1 MSSRYR
7 YGDVTNRAGADG
19 PVPND
24 EEWWV
29 SDSPSGRGARHSRSA
44 DAKRAAAE
52 RSTAQ
57 GDDARGRG
65 RRRSV
70 RAENE
75 GDGAQPLRARPVP
88 RAGDLSVDTR
98 ERLQR
103 SGKAL
108 IALITAIVLV
118 VTGVAWFWW
127 SQFAGDITRG
137 PSIAAKPDGA
147 TDILLVGTDSRTDAK
162 GNPLTK
168 QELARLNAGV
178 DDGTLNTDTIIL
190 IRIPNDGK
198 SATAISIPRDAYV
211 AIPDQGKGKI
221 NSAFAGAANVT
232 RDKAIADGDDEK
244 TAVQKGNGEGR
255 KALIETVAN
264 LTGVSVDR
272 YAEIGLVGFSR
283 LTNAV
288 GGVDVCLK
296 KPVND
301 PYSGARFKA
310 GKQTLKGPQA
320 LSFVRQRH
328 GLPRGDLDRVTRQQV
343 FMASLASKILSTG
356 TLTSPSKL
364 SQLQDAL
371 STSVTLDQEWDVMG
385 FAKELANL
393 SAGNV
398 QFSTVPV
405 VRDDGWSDDGQQSVV
420 VVDPKQVQ
428 AYVAGLLGDKPG
440 TTKPKATSTSSSPAV
455 PSVNR
460 SSYTVDVVNAGT
472 TSGLA
477 STVSTFLGGKGFAQ
491 GSTGNASS
499 TESSS
504 SSRSAV
510 LASSAN
516 DQGAKAVAA
525 LLGGL
530 PVVASGSVQS
540 GHVKVLIQD
549 GYSGPGS
556 SSDSGSDSDS
566 AATTTSIPP
575 GMTEALDPSEAA
587 RISSLLNR
595 PGFTAQQD
603 GGVPCVD

>member
-1 MSSRYR
+1 M
-7 YGDVTNRAGADG
+7 
-19 PVPND
+19 
-24 EEWWV
+24 
-29 SDSPSGRGARHSRSA
+29 SDSPSRRGARHSRSA

-52 RSTAQ
+52 RAGTQAD
-57 GDDARGRG
+57 GARAGT

-75 GDGAQPLRARPVP
+75 GDGAQSPRVRQVP
-88 RAGDLSVDTR
+88 RAADLSVDTR

-108 IALITAIVLV
+108 VALITAIVLV

-127 SQFAGDITRG
+127 SRFAGDVVRG

-232 RDKAIADGDDEK
+232 RDKAVSEGVDEK
-244 TAVQKGNGEGR
+244 TAVQKGNEEGR

-371 STSVTLDQEWDVMG
+371 STSVTLDQQWDVMG

-428 AYVAGLLGDKPG
+428 AYVAGLLGEKPG
-440 TTKPKATSTSSSPAV
+440 AKPKATKTSSSAAAV

-460 SSYTVDVVNAGT
+460 ASYTVDVVNAGT

-477 STVSTFLGGKGFAQ
+477 SSVSTFLGGKGFAQ

-499 TESSS
+499 SESASS
-504 SSRSAV
+504 AKSAV

-540 GHVKVLIQD
+540 GRVKVLIQD